1 LGVRAVEVGKRAIT
15 VADVVAVAR
24 NGAAVRLAPAVAR
37 RLARARAI
45 VERFAAGERA
55 VYGLNTG
62 LGAAVD
68 TKLTRD
74 HMAAFQRQAIMAR
87 AVGVGDFLATEEV
100 RAALFVRLVGL
111 SHGASGLSPA
121 FALALRDMLDKSV
134 HPRVRRIGTLGE
146 ADLSPMAQ
154 LFLPLVGEGEAEL
167 GGRIMPGCRALR
179 RAGITP
185 PALGPKDAIALLN
198 ANAYSVGLA
207 ALTLHDARLALAAQ
221 TAAGALSLEAA
232 GANLSPN
239 DPRVTALRTAPGQ
252 AEASRLLLSLVRGGA
267 LARADRPRR
276 VQDPLSFRCLAPVNG
291 AAFDQLTRATA
302 TLEDELNGAG
312 DSPAVLVDAGELLST
327 VNFDTTA
334 LALAF
339 EGLGLALSHVAAIA
353 VFRIAKLMSPGFSGL
368 PRFLTPK
375 EGEGARTGF
384 ATVQKT
390 ASALEAEIRHLAQP
404 LGAMTAPVA
413 DGVEDYAPMTPR
425 VVEKTHDIVRRL
437 TRLAAIELVVAAQ
450 AIDLSDG
457 LKLGRGTARA
467 YAFVRRHVARL
478 DEDRQTGRD
487 FERLADAIA
496 AGALASAMP

>member
-1 LGVRAVEVGKRAIT
+1 VV
-15 VADVVAVAR
+15 VVAR
-24 NGAAVRLAPAVAR
+24 KGASVRLAPEVAR
-37 RLARARAI
+37 RLKRARAV
-45 VERFAAGERA
+45 VERFARGDRA

-68 TKLTRD
+68 TKLARD
-74 HMAAFQRQAIMAR
+74 EMAAFQRQAVMAR
-87 AVGVGDFLATEEV
+87 AVGVGGFLATDEV
-100 RAALFVRLVGL
+100 RAALFTRLVGIA
-111 SHGASGLSPA
+111 HGASGLSPG
-121 FALALRDMLDKSV
+121 FATALRDMLDKRL

-167 GGRIMPGCRALR
+167 DGKIMPGGEALR
-179 RAGITP
+179 RAGISAP
-185 PALGPKDAIALLN
+185 VLGPKDAIALLN
-198 ANAYSVGLA
+198 ANAYGVGLG
-207 ALTLHDARLALAAQ
+207 ALALHDARLALAAQ

-232 GANLSPN
+232 GANLSPI
-239 DPRVTALRTAPGQ
+239 DPRVVVLRMAPGQ
-252 AEASRLLLSLVRGGA
+252 AEASRLVLSLVKGGDLPKA
-267 LARADRPRR
+267 HRPRR

-291 AAFDQLTRATA
+291 AALDQLARAGVSIDA
-302 TLEDELNGAG
+302 DLNGAG
-312 DSPAVLVDAGELLST
+312 DSPAVLVDDGELLST

-334 LALAF
+334 IALAF

-375 EGEGARTGF
+375 QGARTGF

-425 VVEKTHDIVRRL
+425 VIEKTHDIVHRL

-450 AIDLSDG
+450 AVDLRGG
-457 LKLGRGTARA
+457 LKLGRRTDRVF
-467 YAFVRRHVARL
+467 AFVRRHVPRL
-478 DEDRQTGRD
+478 DEDRQTGTD
-487 FERLADAIA
+487 FERLAEAIA
-496 AGALASAMP
+496 AGELDVTLGS